1 MLRIQHKYYEARFS
15 GPVFFF
21 FSFVFYSKIAD
32 LALGSDRMG
41 AITQLLLAAVAYSN
55 LALQNHAHS
64 VQLPGVQS
72 AHWLPSAAKGSV
84 AAVYIIVLWE
94 KISRTNDVNKAS
106 DVMGVA
112 CMVSFSLVLLTRT
125 VG

>member
-1 MLRIQHKYYEARFS
+1 
-15 GPVFFF
+15 
-21 FSFVFYSKIAD
+21 
-32 LALGSDRMG
+32 MG

-84 AAVYIIVLWE
+84 AVVDIIVLWE

-112 CMVSFSLVLLTRT
+112 CMVSFALVLLTRT